1 MIFDLKPELERQKMR
16 ILHLD
21 CSNGVS
27 GDMMLRALAELGEC
41 SEEVAAKMAA
51 ADKADTAACDG
62 AHSHGRSY
70 KEVREMINGSGFS
83 QKARETALRIY
94 GHIAEAEAKVHGKT
108 PETVHFHEVG
118 RDEAVKNAL
127 GIGMALEIIAPDKVT
142 VSTICDGSGTVVC
155 SHGEIPVPVPAVQA
169 LREKCSYSFE
179 TVDVDMEMVTPSGL
193 AAVMGIGAEPG
204 EMAGDI
210 IKKAEAAGMRDTG
223 RGGFKAY
230 ITEVREP
237 GQAAASPEPKQAAAS
252 PEPKQ
257 AAARPEPEQAAASPE
272 RRQAAASPEPGQ
284 AAASPEPKQ
293 AAASPEP
300 KQAAARPEPEQ
311 AAAKPEPKQA
321 AARPEP
327 EDPDGPKPVRN
338 PLLKEAAKLARENP
352 SMENSVRFL
361 NEVVRARLLIP
372 VSMDKSPVYDKELDE
387 IILEENTE
395 ISFELIKA
403 ANGDIYYPVFTDG
416 EEMLKCGIGRGQ
428 QSMIVNFDD
437 LAAMLLSPVNAV
449 AGFAINPMSDNMCFT
464 TDMVA
469 AMKKDME
476 KEGRH

>member
-1 MIFDLKPELERQKMR
+1 M
-16 ILHLD
+16 
-21 CSNGVS
+21 S
-27 GDMMLRALAELGEC
+27 
-41 SEEVAAKMAA
+41 
-51 ADKADTAACDG
+51 DKTHTGICHS

-193 AAVMGIGAEPG
+193 AAVRGIGAEPG

-252 PEPKQ
+252 
-257 AAARPEPEQAAASPE
+257 
-272 RRQAAASPEPGQ
+272 
-284 AAASPEPKQ
+284 
-293 AAASPEP
+293 
-300 KQAAARPEPEQ
+300 
-311 AAAKPEPKQA
+311 
-321 AARPEP
+321 PEP

>member
-230 ITEVREP
+230 ITEVRDSE
-237 GQAAASPEPKQAAAS
+237 ATD
-252 PEPKQ
+252 
-257 AAARPEPEQAAASPE
+257 
-272 RRQAAASPEPGQ
+272 PEPG
-284 AAASPEPKQ
+284 Q

>member
-230 ITEVREP
+230 ITEVRDSE
-237 GQAAASPEPKQAAAS
+237 ATD
-252 PEPKQ
+252 
-257 AAARPEPEQAAASPE
+257 
-272 RRQAAASPEPGQ
+272 PEPG
-284 AAASPEPKQ
+284 Q

-416 EEMLKCGIGRGQ
+416 EEMLKCGIGRRQ

>member
-230 ITEVREP
+230 ITEVRDSE
-237 GQAAASPEPKQAAAS
+237 ATD
-252 PEPKQ
+252 
-257 AAARPEPEQAAASPE
+257 
-272 RRQAAASPEPGQ
+272 PEPG
-284 AAASPEPKQ
+284 Q

-311 AAAKPEPKQA
+311 AAAKPEPEQA
-321 AARPEP
+321 AASPEPKQPEP
-327 EDPDGPKPVRN
+327 ENPDGPKPVRN

>member
-230 ITEVREP
+230 ITEVRDSEATDPEP
-237 GQAAASPEPKQAAAS
+237 GQAAASREPGQAAASLEPKQAAAS
-252 PEPKQ
+252 PEP
-257 AAARPEPEQAAASPE
+257 E
-272 RRQAAASPEPGQ
+272 Q

-293 AAASPEP
+293 
-300 KQAAARPEPEQ
+300 PEPEN
-311 AAAKPEPKQA
+311 
-321 AARPEP
+321 
-327 EDPDGPKPVRN
+327 PDGPKPVRN

-476 KEGRH
+476 KEDSH

>member
-230 ITEVREP
+230 ITEVRDSE
-237 GQAAASPEPKQAAAS
+237 ATD
-252 PEPKQ
+252 
-257 AAARPEPEQAAASPE
+257 
-272 RRQAAASPEPGQ
+272 PEPG
-284 AAASPEPKQ
+284 Q

-311 AAAKPEPKQA
+311 AAAKPEPEQT

-327 EDPDGPKPVRN
+327 ENPDGPKPVRN

>member
-1 MIFDLKPELERQKMR
+1 MIFDLKPEFERQKMR

-257 AAARPEPEQAAASPE
+257 AAARPEPEQAAA
-272 RRQAAASPEPGQ
+272 
-284 AAASPEPKQ
+284 
-293 AAASPEP
+293 
-300 KQAAARPEPEQ
+300 
-311 AAAKPEPKQA
+311 KPEPKQA

>member
-41 SEEVAAKMAA
+41 SEEVTAKMAA
-51 ADKADTAACDG
+51 ADKADTDAGDG

-94 GHIAEAEAKVHGKT
+94 GHIAEAEAKIHGKT

-230 ITEVREP
+230 ITEVRDSE
-237 GQAAASPEPKQAAAS
+237 ATD
-252 PEPKQ
+252 
-257 AAARPEPEQAAASPE
+257 
-272 RRQAAASPEPGQ
+272 PEPG
-284 AAASPEPKQ
+284 Q

-311 AAAKPEPKQA
+311 AAAKPEPEQT

-327 EDPDGPKPVRN
+327 ENPDGPKPVRN

>member
-230 ITEVREP
+230 ITEVRDSEATDPEP
-237 GQAAASPEPKQAAAS
+237 GQAAAS

-257 AAARPEPEQAAASPE
+257 AAARPEP
-272 RRQAAASPEPGQ
+272 
-284 AAASPEPKQ
+284 KQ
-293 AAASPEP
+293 AAAS
-300 KQAAARPEPEQ
+300 
-311 AAAKPEPKQA
+311 PEPKQA

>member
-230 ITEVREP
+230 ITEVRDSE
-237 GQAAASPEPKQAAAS
+237 ATD
-252 PEPKQ
+252 
-257 AAARPEPEQAAASPE
+257 
-272 RRQAAASPEPGQ
+272 PEPGQ

-293 AAASPEP
+293 
-300 KQAAARPEPEQ
+300 PEPEN
-311 AAAKPEPKQA
+311 
-321 AARPEP
+321 
-327 EDPDGPKPVRN
+327 PDGPKPVRN

>member
-230 ITEVREP
+230 ITEVRDSE
-237 GQAAASPEPKQAAAS
+237 ATD
-252 PEPKQ
+252 
-257 AAARPEPEQAAASPE
+257 
-272 RRQAAASPEPGQ
+272 PEPG
-284 AAASPEPKQ
+284 Q

-403 ANGDIYYPVFTDG
+403 ANGDIYFPVFTDG

>member
-257 AAARPEPEQAAASPE
+257 AAA
-272 RRQAAASPEPGQ
+272 
-284 AAASPEPKQ
+284 SPEPKQ
-293 AAASPEP
+293 AAAS
-300 KQAAARPEPEQ
+300 
-311 AAAKPEPKQA
+311 PEPKQA

>member
-230 ITEVREP
+230 ITEVRDSE
-237 GQAAASPEPKQAAAS
+237 ATD
-252 PEPKQ
+252 
-257 AAARPEPEQAAASPE
+257 
-272 RRQAAASPEPGQ
+272 PEPG
-284 AAASPEPKQ
+284 Q

-311 AAAKPEPKQA
+311 AAAKPKPEQAAASPEPKQ
-321 AARPEP
+321 PEP
-327 EDPDGPKPVRN
+327 ENPDGPKPVRN

>member
-237 GQAAASPEPKQAAAS
+237 GQAAASPEPKQAAAR

-257 AAARPEPEQAAASPE
+257 AAARPEPEQAV
-272 RRQAAASPEPGQ
+272 
-284 AAASPEPKQ
+284 ASPEPKQ
-293 AAASPEP
+293 P
-300 KQAAARPEPEQ
+300 AARPEPEN
-311 AAAKPEPKQA
+311 
-321 AARPEP
+321 
-327 EDPDGPKPVRN
+327 PDGPKPVRN

>member
-230 ITEVREP
+230 ITEVRDSEATDPEP
-237 GQAAASPEPKQAAAS
+237 GQAAAS

-257 AAARPEPEQAAASPE
+257 AAARPEPEQAV
-272 RRQAAASPEPGQ
+272 
-284 AAASPEPKQ
+284 ASPEPKQ
-293 AAASPEP
+293 P
-300 KQAAARPEPEQ
+300 AARPEPEN
-311 AAAKPEPKQA
+311 
-321 AARPEP
+321 
-327 EDPDGPKPVRN
+327 PDGPKPVRN

>member
-257 AAARPEPEQAAASPE
+257 AAARPEPEQAVASP
-272 RRQAAASPEPGQ
+272 A
-284 AAASPEPKQ
+284 PKQ
-293 AAASPEP
+293 P
-300 KQAAARPEPEQ
+300 AARPEPEN
-311 AAAKPEPKQA
+311 
-321 AARPEP
+321 
-327 EDPDGPKPVRN
+327 PDGPKPVRN

>member
-62 AHSHGRSY
+62 DHSHGRSY

-257 AAARPEPEQAAASPE
+257 T
-272 RRQAAASPEPGQ
+272 
-284 AAASPEPKQ
+284 AASPEPKQ
-293 AAASPEP
+293 PEP
-300 KQAAARPEPEQ
+300 KQP
-311 AAAKPEPKQA
+311 

-416 EEMLKCGIGRGQ
+416 KEMLKCGIGRGQ

>member
-257 AAARPEPEQAAASPE
+257 T
-272 RRQAAASPEPGQ
+272 
-284 AAASPEPKQ
+284 AASPEPKQ
-293 AAASPEP
+293 PEP
-300 KQAAARPEPEQ
+300 KQP
-311 AAAKPEPKQA
+311 

>member
-230 ITEVREP
+230 ITEVRDSE
-237 GQAAASPEPKQAAAS
+237 ATD
-252 PEPKQ
+252 
-257 AAARPEPEQAAASPE
+257 
-272 RRQAAASPEPGQ
+272 PEPG
-284 AAASPEPKQ
+284 Q

-338 PLLKEAAKLARENP
+338 PLLKEAEKLARENP

>member
-257 AAARPEPEQAAASPE
+257 AAARPEPEQAAA
-272 RRQAAASPEPGQ
+272 
-284 AAASPEPKQ
+284 
-293 AAASPEP
+293 
-300 KQAAARPEPEQ
+300 
-311 AAAKPEPKQA
+311 KPEPKQA

>member
-230 ITEVREP
+230 ITEVRDSE
-237 GQAAASPEPKQAAAS
+237 ATD
-252 PEPKQ
+252 
-257 AAARPEPEQAAASPE
+257 
-272 RRQAAASPEPGQ
+272 PEPG
-284 AAASPEPKQ
+284 Q

-311 AAAKPEPKQA
+311 AAAKPEPEQA
-321 AARPEP
+321 AASPEPKQPEP
-327 EDPDGPKPVRN
+327 ENPDGPKPVRN

-372 VSMDKSPVYDKELDE
+372 VSMNKSPVYDKELDE

>member
-257 AAARPEPEQAAASPE
+257 PEPEN
-272 RRQAAASPEPGQ
+272 
-284 AAASPEPKQ
+284 
-293 AAASPEP
+293 
-300 KQAAARPEPEQ
+300 
-311 AAAKPEPKQA
+311 
-321 AARPEP
+321 
-327 EDPDGPKPVRN
+327 PDGPKPVRN

>member
-237 GQAAASPEPKQAAAS
+237 GQAAASPEPKQTAAS

-257 AAARPEPEQAAASPE
+257 
-272 RRQAAASPEPGQ
+272 
-284 AAASPEPKQ
+284 PEPKQ
-293 AAASPEP
+293 P
-300 KQAAARPEPEQ
+300 
-311 AAAKPEPKQA
+311 

>member
-1 MIFDLKPELERQKMR
+1 MIFDLKSEFERQKMR

-27 GDMMLRALAELGEC
+27 VDMMLGALAELGEC
-41 SEEVAAKMAA
+41 SEEIAAKMAEKMTVS
-51 ADKADTAACDG
+51 DKTHTGICHS

-257 AAARPEPEQAAASPE
+257 AAARPEPEQAAA
-272 RRQAAASPEPGQ
+272 
-284 AAASPEPKQ
+284 
-293 AAASPEP
+293 
-300 KQAAARPEPEQ
+300 
-311 AAAKPEPKQA
+311 KPEPKQA

>member
-237 GQAAASPEPKQAAAS
+237 GQAAASPEPKQAAA
-252 PEPKQ
+252 
-257 AAARPEPEQAAASPE
+257 RPEPEQT
-272 RRQAAASPEPGQ
+272 
-284 AAASPEPKQ
+284 AASPEPKQ
-293 AAASPEP
+293 PEP
-300 KQAAARPEPEQ
+300 KQPAARPEPEN
-311 AAAKPEPKQA
+311 
-321 AARPEP
+321 
-327 EDPDGPKPVRN
+327 PDGPKPVRN

>member
-1 MIFDLKPELERQKMR
+1 MKPELERQKMR

-230 ITEVREP
+230 ITEVRDSE
-237 GQAAASPEPKQAAAS
+237 ATD
-252 PEPKQ
+252 
-257 AAARPEPEQAAASPE
+257 
-272 RRQAAASPEPGQ
+272 PEPG
-284 AAASPEPKQ
+284 Q

-311 AAAKPEPKQA
+311 AAAKPEPEQA
-321 AARPEP
+321 AASPEPKQPEP
-327 EDPDGPKPVRN
+327 ENPDGPKPVRN